1 MGWFFIRWVSL
12 LLCSILTAICLAL
25 YAAALQG
32 REQNSVEVVRAVKSL
47 PQCRQMRCTLIFE
60 LILYLS
66 VLKCLKVS
74 SL

>member
-25 YAAALQG
+25 YAAVLQG
-32 REQNSVEVVRAVKSL
+32 REQNNVEVVRAVKSL
-47 PQCRQMRCTLIFE
+47 PQCRQMRCILIFE
-60 LILYLS
+60 LILYFS